1 MRDAGCGMRAL
12 RIPHPA
18 LVKVA
23 ECGLRNQ
30 ARLPFS
36 ASVILLVFAAAVPY
50 TCMHLVRMLVKN
62 RIISVYE
69 SC

>member
-36 ASVILLVFAAAVPY
+36 ASVSSKGYGLLNVY
-50 TCMHLVRMLVKN
+50 TMLL
-62 RIISVYE
+62 
-69 SC
+69 